1 MPIVIVTLFY
11 AVNNVHCILVA
22 SLAFNTGTISPAQWE
37 RVEGKGKMNKIN
49 KIKSIVI

>member
-22 SLAFNTGTISPAQWE
+22 SLAFNTGIISPAQWE
-37 RVEGKGKMNKIN
+37 RVEGRVKS
-49 KIKSIVI
+49 IKSIK